1 MKKLTLLAGACALF
15 FVVACGDDS
24 STSSKDDTP
33 STAEIDIPKETP
45 PADSGCTVKE
55 ADGGFDIIC
64 NGDSIDTIHDEE
76 TEQGTCHVKDTVD
89 VSGNDGVKITCGDS
103 TRVVWS
109 AKNDDDENSASSK
122 EKSSSSGKEKDS
134 SSEMDKSS
142 SSDKKESTEKSSS
155 SVESDDPSS
164 SDKAD
169 DSSTSKDEE
178 ISSSS
183 KDVKSSSSSEKA
195 KDASS
200 SDKAEATSSANA
212 KSSSSEK
219 QTKVSSSSSE
229 EIHPSSAT
237 YAPTAD
243 TLVCNSKKFTTD
255 TAFCFESRLTGTK
268 SIYKLCGGLQYDPDV
283 ATCEGETIKVECG
296 STAYDTLKN
305 VCLNELLYPLTATEK
320 GIEGVYIGA
329 NDTTFDSDKNIIS
342 IKPIYFAKGNLLLVK
357 KDEGVYEGVV
367 PPSPGIISKGAR
379 VKYHNEQ
386 YYDIEAD
393 TLDLFLYGDTSGYFY
408 LTSMSSP
415 NNIEGNDAYDIARAK
430 LGGKW
435 RLPRVKEMKSL
446 SGKMAVET
454 IIDHHTL
461 CTNITNPIHKTEI
474 ALPSS
479 GVYTD
484 TAYVN
489 FGLDYSY
496 YMTSQA
502 TYIFSTTSF
511 TPSTSYYYSRVR
523 FGFAVRPVFSGE

>member
-24 STSSKDDTP
+24 STSTTKDDTP
-33 STAEIDIPKETP
+33 STAKIDTPKE
-45 PADSGCTVKE
+45 ADKVDSGCTVKE
-55 ADGGFDIIC
+55 ADEGFDIIC

-103 TRVVWS
+103 TRIVWS
-109 AKNDDDENSASSK
+109 AKNDDDE
-122 EKSSSSGKEKDS
+122 EDS
-134 SSEMDKSS
+134 SSDRGVSSTSSKDKSS
-142 SSDKKESTEKSSS
+142 SSDKERNSSSDTDKSSS
-155 SVESDDPSS
+155 SVS
-164 SDKAD
+164 SD
-169 DSSTSKDEE
+169 EPQ
-178 ISSSS
+178 
-183 KDVKSSSSSEKA
+183 SSEKA
-195 KDASS
+195 KDSSSSEKTAEISS
-200 SDKAEATSSANA
+200 SDKAEGTSSEAA
-212 KSSSSEK
+212 KSSSSSNKEEV
-219 QTKVSSSSSE
+219 TSSNSSSSE

-255 TAFCFESRLTGTK
+255 TAFCFNSQLTGK
-268 SIYKLCGGLQYDPDV
+268 AAIYKLCGGLQYDPDV

-357 KDEGVYEGVV
+357 KDEGVYEGVI

-408 LTSMSSP
+408 LTNMSSP

-430 LGGKW
+430 LEGKW

-502 TYIFSTTSF
+502 AYIFSATSF
-511 TPSTSYYYSRVR
+511 TPSTTYYYSKAR

>member
-33 STAEIDIPKETP
+33 STAKIDTPKE
-45 PADSGCTVKE
+45 ADKVDSGCTVKE
-55 ADGGFDIIC
+55 ADEGFDIIC

-103 TRVVWS
+103 TRIVWS
-109 AKNDDDENSASSK
+109 AKSDDE
-122 EKSSSSGKEKDS
+122 EDS
-134 SSEMDKSS
+134 SSDRGVSSTSSKDKSS
-142 SSDKKESTEKSSS
+142 SSDKERNSSSDTDKSSS
-155 SVESDDPSS
+155 SVS
-164 SDKAD
+164 SD
-169 DSSTSKDEE
+169 EPQ
-178 ISSSS
+178 
-183 KDVKSSSSSEKA
+183 SSEKA
-195 KDASS
+195 KDSSSSEKTAEISS
-200 SDKAEATSSANA
+200 SDKAEGTSSEAA
-212 KSSSSEK
+212 KSSSSSNKEEL
-219 QTKVSSSSSE
+219 TSSNSSSSE

-268 SIYKLCGGLQYDPDV
+268 SIYKLCGESQYDPDV
-283 ATCEGETIKVECG
+283 ATCDGGTVKVECG

-357 KDEGVYEGVV
+357 KDEGVYEGVI

-408 LTSMSSP
+408 LTSMNAPSE
-415 NNIEGNDAYDIARAK
+415 IAGKDAYDIARAK
-430 LGGKW
+430 LEGKW

-502 TYIFSTTSF
+502 TYIFSTYSF
-511 TPSTSYYYSRVR
+511 TPSTSYYYSKVR

>member
-1 MKKLTLLAGACALF
+1 MKKIYLLASVCAVLF
-15 FVVACGDDS
+15 MVACGDDS
-24 STSSKDDTP
+24 STSASKND
-33 STAEIDIPKETP
+33 SSNTAEIDSPKDSS

-55 ADGGFDIIC
+55 AKDGFDIIC

-103 TRVVWS
+103 TRIVWS
-109 AKNDDDENSASSK
+109 AKSDDDENSASGK
-122 EKSSSSGKEKDS
+122 EKNSSSGTG
-134 SSEMDKSS
+134 KSS

-219 QTKVSSSSSE
+219 QTKVSSSSSDE
-229 EIHPSSAT
+229 FQPSSAMF
-237 YAPTAD
+237 APAVD
-243 TLVCNSKKFTTD
+243 TLTCNSKKFTTD
-255 TAFCFESRLTGTK
+255 TAFCFNSQLTGK
-268 SIYKLCGGLQYDPDV
+268 AAIYKLCGGLQYDPDV

-357 KDEGVYEGVV
+357 KDEGVYEGVI

-408 LTSMSSP
+408 LTNMSSP

-430 LGGKW
+430 LEGKW

-489 FGLDYSY
+489 FGLNYSY

-502 TYIFSTTSF
+502 AYIFSATSF
-511 TPSTSYYYSRVR
+511 TPSTTYYYSNAR

>member
-15 FVVACGDDS
+15 FAVACGDDS

-33 STAEIDIPKETP
+33 STAETDIPKETP

-55 ADGGFDIIC
+55 ADEGFDIIC

-103 TRVVWS
+103 TRIVWS
-109 AKNDDDENSASSK
+109 AKSDDE
-122 EKSSSSGKEKDS
+122 EDS
-134 SSEMDKSS
+134 SSDRGVSS
-142 SSDKKESTEKSSS
+142 TSSKDKSSS

-219 QTKVSSSSSE
+219 QTKVSSSSSD
-229 EIHPSSAT
+229 EIQPSSAMF
-237 YAPTAD
+237 APAVD
-243 TLVCNSKKFTTD
+243 TLTCNSIKFTTD
-255 TAFCFESRLTGTK
+255 TAFCFKSTLTGK
-268 SIYKLCGGLQYDPDV
+268 AAIYKLCGESQYDPDV
-283 ATCEGETIKVECG
+283 ATCDGGTVKVECG

-357 KDEGVYEGVV
+357 KDEGVYEGVI

-408 LTSMSSP
+408 LTSMSAPSE
-415 NNIEGNDAYDIARAK
+415 IAGKDAYDIARAK
-430 LGGKW
+430 LEGKW

-461 CTNITNPIHKTEI
+461 CYNITNPIHKTEI

-489 FGLDYSY
+489 FGLSYSY

-502 TYIFSTTSF
+502 EYIFSANSF
-511 TPSTSYYYSRVR
+511 TPSTAYIYSKLR

>member
-1 MKKLTLLAGACALF
+1 MKKIAFLAGTCALF
-15 FVVACGDDS
+15 FVIACGDDS
-24 STSSKDDTP
+24 STSSSKDETP
-33 STAEIDIPKETP
+33 STAEIDTPKETDKV
-45 PADSGCTVKE
+45 DSGCTVKE
-55 ADGGFDIIC
+55 ADEGFDIIC
-64 NGDSIDTIHDEE
+64 NGDTIDTIHDEE
-76 TEQGTCHVKDTVD
+76 TEQETCHVKDTVNAA
-89 VSGNDGVKITCGDS
+89 GNDGVKITCGDS
-103 TRVVWS
+103 TRIVWS
-109 AKNDDDENSASSK
+109 AKTDDDKETSSSK
-122 EKSSSSGKEKDS
+122 DKSSSSGK
-134 SSEMDKSS
+134 
-142 SSDKKESTEKSSS
+142 KETTEKSSS
-155 SVESDDPSS
+155 SIKS
-164 SDKAD
+164 D
-169 DSSTSKDEE
+169 DSSSSEE
-178 ISSSS
+178 TKISSSS
-183 KDVKSSSSSEKA
+183 EETKNSSSSEKA
-195 KDASS
+195 KD
-200 SDKAEATSSANA
+200 
-212 KSSSSEK
+212 SSSSEK
-219 QTKVSSSSSE
+219 TTSSSSETSSSSSDKSISSSSE
-229 EIHPSSAT
+229 ETHSSSQLN
-237 YAPTAD
+237 APTVE
-243 TLVCNSKKFTTD
+243 TLTCNSIKFTTD
-255 TAFCFESRLTGTK
+255 TAFCFKSTLTGTMA
-268 SIYKLCGGLQYDPDV
+268 IYKLCGESQYDPDV
-283 ATCEGETIKVECG
+283 ATCDGGTVKVECG

-357 KDEGVYEGVV
+357 KGEGVYEGVV

-446 SGKMAVET
+446 SGKMTVET

>member
-15 FVVACGDDS
+15 FAVACGDDS

-55 ADGGFDIIC
+55 ADEGFDIIC

-103 TRVVWS
+103 TRIVWS
-109 AKNDDDENSASSK
+109 AKSDDE
-122 EKSSSSGKEKDS
+122 EDSSSGKG
-134 SSEMDKSS
+134 KSS

-229 EIHPSSAT
+229 EIQPSSAMF
-237 YAPTAD
+237 APAVD
-243 TLVCNSKKFTTD
+243 TLTCNSIKFTTD
-255 TAFCFESRLTGTK
+255 TAFCFKSTLTGK
-268 SIYKLCGGLQYDPDV
+268 AAIYKLCGESQYDPDV
-283 ATCEGETIKVECG
+283 ATCDGGTVKVECG

-408 LTSMSSP
+408 LTNM
-415 NNIEGNDAYDIARAK
+415 NARNFIEGNDAYDIARAK

-435 RLPRVKEMKSL
+435 RLPRVKEIKSL
-446 SGKMAVET
+446 YGKMTSET

-461 CTNITNPIHKTEI
+461 CYNITNPIHKTEI

-496 YMTSQA
+496 YMTSQV
-502 TYIFSTTSF
+502 TYVFYPTFLNPTS
-511 TPSTSYYYSRVR
+511 SNYYCNKRY
-523 FGFAVRPVFSGE
+523 GYAVRPVFSGE